1 MSDFKQRLEIEI
13 EELQDK
19 YDKLSV
25 FISKSKIYE
34 AMFLDEQYLLSEQ
47 RGLMNKYLTILKQ
60 RKRSIED

>member
-1 MSDFKQRLEIEI
+1 MSDFKENLDKEI

-19 YDKLSV
+19 YDSISE
-25 FISKSKIYE
+25 FINKSKIYE